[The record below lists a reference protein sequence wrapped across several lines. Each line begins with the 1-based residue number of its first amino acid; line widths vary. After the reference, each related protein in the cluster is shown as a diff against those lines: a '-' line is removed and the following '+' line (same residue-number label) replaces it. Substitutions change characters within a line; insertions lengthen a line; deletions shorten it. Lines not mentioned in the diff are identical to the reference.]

1 MKRVNPARLRVVAA
15 GLATLACAAAVA
27 STATAQ
33 SPSGSANAA
42 VNSSAGN
49 RYVRPA
55 DSLLKQRL
63 TKLQY
68 AVTQDAYTESPF
80 FNDYWNNHAAGIY
93 VDVVSGQPLF
103 SSTDKFDSKTGW
115 PSFTKP
121 IDAASVTTRPDHQ
134 LKEERT
140 EVRSSGADSH
150 LGHLFHDGPKPLG
163 TRYCMNSAALRFVP
177 VDSMAAEGYGSYLTL
192 FKKHQANRSPSK

>member
-1 MKRVNPARLRVVAA
+1 MTRFINMSRCVTMSIVASGAIGIAPALYAQTVASGPATREISVSRSVNPY
-15 GLATLACAAAVA
+15 
-27 STATAQ
+27 SK
-33 SPSGSANAA
+33 
-42 VNSSAGN
+42 
-49 RYVRPA
+49 PA
-55 DSLLKQRL
+55 DSVLKLRL

-93 VDVVSGQPLF
+93 VDIVSGQPLF

-121 IDAASVTTRPDHQ
+121 IDPASVTTRKDTQ
-134 LKEERT
+134 LKEVRT

-150 LGHLFHDGPKPLG
+150 LGHLFNDGPKPLG
-163 TRYCMNSAALRFVP
+163 TRYCMNSASLRFVP
-177 VDSMAAEGYGSYLTL
+177 VDSMAAEGYGEYLPL
-192 FKKHQANRSPSK
+192 FKKH